1 MSILDTSAAS
11 GQAALD
17 PILATIK
24 NPFSTTVP
32 NNGERPDDFPDGFEI
47 TEYINGQK
55 SSYLQ
60 LNGNMMPMIPFEWDS
75 EQHIAKDYY
84 PGNEEAVAHIMGIRQ
99 GDLTIKGR
107 FKDKRYKD
115 QAYYGVSYQ
124 MTLALDAMCK
134 RGNLLRFGFEGPGGK
149 FIRWGFLEKPVF
161 KMDKLSWIDYE
172 LKFFVVSDTQPTN
185 SFFADPERE
194 TPDAINFNLIAA
206 AANFQSTY
214 SSVPTSM
221 PLSIAGKINQLTS
234 GIAKNVNLV
243 TNFVQTII
251 STGADV
257 AASANR
263 ALGLIRNARN
273 TITGFNRQIDGV
285 AHSFA
290 NLSQPGATPS
300 QSVVSSYS
308 NMAFIHEATAA
319 TLPISQYLQHM
330 QTQFDAI
337 AKTIPI
343 ARHRVVKNDSLQTI
357 SIKFYGVTDYWTNIY
372 DHNQL
377 QSTLLVEG
385 KVLEIPRI

>member
-17 PILATIK
+17 PILATIQ

-47 TEYINGQK
+47 TEYINGKK

-84 PGNEEAVAHIMGIRQ
+84 PGNKEAVAHIMGVRQ
-99 GDLTIKGR
+99 GDITIKGR

-115 QAYYGVSYQ
+115 PAFYGVSYQ
-124 MTLALDAMCK
+124 MCLALDAMSA

-149 FIRWGFLEKPVF
+149 FIRWGFLEKPKF
-161 KMDKLSWIDYE
+161 RMEKLSWIDYE
-172 LKFFVVSDTQPTN
+172 LQFFVVSDTQPEN
-185 SFFADPERE
+185 AFFADPEKE
-194 TPDAINFNLIAA
+194 IPDAINFSLIASA
-206 AANFQSTY
+206 AAFQTKY
-214 SSVPTSM
+214 SAVPKSM
-221 PLSIAGKINQLTS
+221 PLSIAGKINKLTS
-234 GIAKNVNLV
+234 GIAKNINLV
-243 TNFVQTII
+243 TGFVQAII

-273 TITGFNRQIDGV
+273 TINGFNRQIDSV
-285 AHSFA
+285 AHSFSS
-290 NLSQPGATPS
+290 LSTGGATAAQQVTS
-300 QSVVSSYS
+300 TFT
-308 NMAFIHEATAA
+308 NLAFIHEATAA
-319 TLPISQYLQHM
+319 TLPLSQYLQHM
-330 QTQFDAI
+330 QTQFEAI

-343 ARHRVVKNDSLQTI
+343 GRHRVVKSDTLQTI
-357 SIKFYGVTDYWTNIY
+357 SIKFYGVTDYWQNIY

-377 QSTLLVEG
+377 QSTLLIEG
-385 KVLEIPRI
+385 AVLEIPRI